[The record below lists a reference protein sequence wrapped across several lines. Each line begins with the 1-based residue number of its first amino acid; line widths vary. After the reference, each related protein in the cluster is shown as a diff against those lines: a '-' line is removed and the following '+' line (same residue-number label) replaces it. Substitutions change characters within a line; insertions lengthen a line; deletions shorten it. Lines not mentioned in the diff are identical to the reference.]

1 MAKLPA
7 PPSAHELAALS
18 PQALRLVRGSW
29 LARIGFAGGSH
40 PSAWNQFRNW
50 GPSASRFDHHQPDRQ
65 GQPHVQRRAV
75 LYAASAAQTCMAEV
89 FQATR
94 LVDVHQNQPWLA
106 IWRTTAELSLLDLTG
121 AFATR
126 MGAST
131 AIHSGPRG
139 RARQWAAA
147 LYQAFPQFDG
157 IAYCSSM
164 NGNAPAFVL
173 NERALLKKPFPRR
186 PDSLRML
193 ADPLTADLIDAAID
207 ALGYMVKR

>member
-7 PPSAHELAALS
+7 PPPVHELAALA
-18 PQALRLVRGSW
+18 PQALRLAQGSW
-29 LARIGFAGGSH
+29 LARIGFAGGGH
-40 PSAWNQFRNW
+40 PTAWNQFRHW
-50 GPSASRFDHHQPDRQ
+50 GPGASRFDHHLPDKQ
-65 GQPHVQRRAV
+65 GQPHPQRRGV
-75 LYAASAAQTCMAEV
+75 LYAAGAAPTCIAEV

-106 IWRTTAELSLLDLTG
+106 IWRTMAELSLIDLTG

-131 AIHSGPRG
+131 AIHSGPRS
-139 RARQWAAA
+139 RTRQWAAA
-147 LYQAFPQFDG
+147 LYQAFPLFDG

-164 NGNAPAFVL
+164 NGNAPAFVF
-173 NERALLKKPFPRR
+173 NERALRKRPFPKR
-186 PDSLRML
+186 PDYLRML
-193 ADPLTADLIDAAID
+193 ADPLTADLIDAAAD